1 METKEKFAKEYLE
14 DYIEGKLDKL
24 NKKLGGFY
32 AFNVKRFEEQADRK
46 IKYKNMGL
54 GFYLPANN
62 VKKYYKKYE
71 NIIKKGIK
79 KDKRN
84 HTSQQIIWRECS
96 NFEVQY
102 SNDLFTVITNLKGY
116 GYSEQHIRN
125 EYESYLDYC
134 LKNDLI

>member
-1 METKEKFAKEYLE
+1 METKEKFAKEHLE
-14 DYIEGKLDKL
+14 DYIEGKLNKL

-32 AFNVKRFEEQADRK
+32 AFSLERFKEQANKK
-46 IKYKNMGL
+46 ITYKNMGL
-54 GFYLPANN
+54 GFYIPANN

-84 HTSQQIIWRECS
+84 HTSKQIIWRECA

>member
-1 METKEKFAKEYLE
+1 METKEKFAKEHLE
-14 DYIEGKLDKL
+14 DYIEGKLNKL

-32 AFNVKRFEEQADRK
+32 AFSLERFKEQANKK
-46 IKYKNMGL
+46 ITYKNMGL
-54 GFYLPANN
+54 GFYIPANN

-84 HTSQQIIWRECS
+84 HTSKQIIWRECS

-116 GYSEQHIRN
+116 GYNEQHIRN